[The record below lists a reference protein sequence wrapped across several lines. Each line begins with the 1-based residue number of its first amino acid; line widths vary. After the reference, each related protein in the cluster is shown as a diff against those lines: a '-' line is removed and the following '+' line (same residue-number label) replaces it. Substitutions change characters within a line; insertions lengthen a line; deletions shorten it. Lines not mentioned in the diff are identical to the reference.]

1 MRTKQVLIAFLIC
14 LTVYFAGG
22 VFLLFVKST
31 QTTTHNCSTIC
42 AHNQFKEN
50 YKSFAI
56 DSVQYHQAGKDNNL
70 QVTPYWMCH
79 LKGTNHWI
87 RVTENKEV
95 GDSLSMII
103 R

>member
-22 VFLLFVKST
+22 VFLLFVNST
-31 QTTTHNCSTIC
+31 QTAT
-42 AHNQFKEN
+42 HNQFKEKC
-50 YKSFAI
+50 KSFAI

-87 RVTENKEV
+87 KVTENKEV

>member
-14 LTVYFAGG
+14 LSVYFAGG

-42 AHNQFKEN
+42 VHNHKEN

>member
-1 MRTKQVLIAFLIC
+1 MRTKHALIAFLIC

-22 VFLLFVKST
+22 VFLLFVNST
-31 QTTTHNCSTIC
+31 QTAT
-42 AHNQFKEN
+42 HNQFKEN
-50 YKSFAI
+50 CKSFAI

-87 RVTENKEV
+87 KVTENKEV

>member
-1 MRTKQVLIAFLIC
+1 MITKKILKAFLIC

-22 VFLLFVKST
+22 VFLLFVNSI
-31 QTTTHNCSTIC
+31 QTATHN
-42 AHNQFKEN
+42 QLKEKS
-50 YKSFAI
+50 KSFAI
-56 DSVQYHQAGKDNNL
+56 DSVDYHPAGKDNNL
-70 QVTPYWMCH
+70 QVTPYWKCH
-79 LKGTNHWI
+79 LKGTNHWV

>member
-14 LTVYFAGG
+14 LSVYFAGG

-31 QTTTHNCSTIC
+31 QTAS
-42 AHNQFKEN
+42 HNQFKEN
-50 YKSFAI
+50 SKSFAI
-56 DSVQYHQAGKDNNL
+56 DSVDYHQAGKDNNL

-79 LKGTNHWI
+79 LKGTNEWI

>member
-1 MRTKQVLIAFLIC
+1 MRTKEILIAFLIC
-14 LTVYFAGG
+14 LFVYFAGG
-22 VFLLFVKST
+22 VFLLFIKST
-31 QTTTHNCSTIC
+31 QTATHN
-42 AHNQFKEN
+42 QLKEN
-50 YKSFAI
+50 SKSFAI
-56 DSVQYHQAGKDNNL
+56 DSVDYHPAGKDNNL

-79 LKGTNHWI
+79 LKGTNQWI

>member
-22 VFLLFVKST
+22 GFLLFVNST
-31 QTTTHNCSTIC
+31 QTAS
-42 AHNQFKEN
+42 HNQFKEN
-50 YKSFAI
+50 SKSFAI

-79 LKGTNHWI
+79 LKGTNEWI

>member
-22 VFLLFVKST
+22 VFLLFVNST
-31 QTTTHNCSTIC
+31 QTAT
-42 AHNQFKEN
+42 HNQFKEN
-50 YKSFAI
+50 CKSFAI
-56 DSVQYHQAGKDNNL
+56 DSVQYH
-70 QVTPYWMCH
+70 

-87 RVTENKEV
+87 KVTENKEV

>member
-1 MRTKQVLIAFLIC
+1 MRTKQVLIALLIC

-42 AHNQFKEN
+42 AHNHKEN
-50 YKSFAI
+50 SKSFAI

-79 LKGTNHWI
+79 LKGTNHLI